1 MEIVSGRE
9 RNRPAPNSG
18 GSALQET
25 SVARSL
31 SFLREHTG
39 EDELTLIGRALDLGL
54 YELTVQVAE
63 QAFVDGDMAR
73 DEAAQVLG
81 AERVRDLEYA
91 KQALAQDVKRGL
103 EL

>member
-1 MEIVSGRE
+1 MEK
-9 RNRPAPNSG
+9 
-18 GSALQET
+18 T
-25 SVARSL
+25 SVAHSL
-31 SFLREHTG
+31 AFLKEHTG

-73 DEAAQVLG
+73 DEATAVLG

-91 KQALAQDVKRGL
+91 KQALAQDVQRGL
-103 EL
+103 DL